1 VCCVCWF
8 LLISCDLFL
17 VETMTDEK
25 HNPEDATDLPDYE
38 EGDQDAMAEVTP
50 AMQKD
55 THVAMSSMGWKDFM
69 LNPLLFRAISDCG
82 FEHPSEVQHA
92 VIPQAIVGTDII
104 CQAKSGMGKTA
115 VFVISV
121 IQQNP
126 EPKNL
131 ETVVLAHTRELA
143 MQISKE
149 FKRFVKYLPA
159 IKVATIYGGV
169 PIEGQIQML
178 RSDAPHIVCGTP
190 GRMMDLIKRGAMDL
204 SHVKYFVVDEC
215 DKILCEVRIRQQM
228 LEVFKAT
235 PRKKQVMMFSA
246 TLSPEMR
253 ELCKKHMQNPSEFY
267 IDEDKLT
274 LDGLRQYYFPII
286 EKDKN
291 RKLIDILDGLEFN
304 QCIIF
309 VSSIS
314 RAQTLDKLLR
324 GINFPSICI
333 HGGMDTT
340 ERIAHFNEFKEGK
353 SRVLVS
359 TDLMGRGIDVEFV
372 NVVVNYDMTDESD
385 QYLHRVGRAGRFGT
399 KGLAVSFICTQQDKD
414 VLDAVQK
421 RFSVK
426 IPELPDISDIDPN
439 WYRGA

>member
-1 VCCVCWF
+1 M
-8 LLISCDLFL
+8 ST
-17 VETMTDEK
+17 EHMES
-25 HNPEDATDLPDYE
+25 TDLPDYVE
-38 EGDQDAMAEVTP
+38 PEMDDPEVTTSAP
-50 AMQKD
+50 KD
-55 THVAMSSMGWKDFM
+55 THVAISSMGWKDFM
-69 LNPLLFRAISDCG
+69 LNPRLFNAISDCG

-126 EPKNL
+126 EPKDL
-131 ETVVLAHTRELA
+131 ETVVLAHTRELS
-143 MQISKE
+143 MQICKE
-149 FKRFVKYLPA
+149 FKRFVKYLPD
-159 IKVATIYGGV
+159 IKCVAIYGGV
-169 PIEGQIQML
+169 PIEEQASML
-178 RSDAPHIVCGTP
+178 KTEHPHIVCGTP
-190 GRMMDLIKRGAMDL
+190 GRMKDLIERRMIDL
-204 SHVKYFVVDEC
+204 SHVKHFILDEC
-215 DKILCEVRIRQQM
+215 DKLLCEPKMRGQM
-228 LEVFKAT
+228 FEVFKAT
-235 PRKKQVMMFSA
+235 PKKKQVMMFSA
-246 TLSPEMR
+246 TLSPEIR

-267 IDEDKLT
+267 IDENEKLT

-291 RKLIDILDGLEFN
+291 RKLVNILDDLEFN
-304 QCIIF
+304 QCVIF
-309 VSSIS
+309 VSSVI

-333 HGGMDTT
+333 HSKMETS

-353 SRVLVS
+353 SRVLVA
-359 TDLMGRGIDVEFV
+359 TDLMGRGIDVEHI
-372 NVVVNYDMTDESD
+372 NVVINYDMTSDAD

-399 KGLAVSFICTQQDKD
+399 KGLAVSFICTQQDREI
-414 VLDAVQK
+414 LEEVQK

-439 WYRGA
+439 WYRCA

>member
-1 VCCVCWF
+1 
-8 LLISCDLFL
+8 
-17 VETMTDEK
+17 MADEK
-25 HNPEDATDLPDYE
+25 TTLEESTELPDYDE
-38 EGDQDAMAEVTP
+38 QEQDAIADVTTGV
-50 AMQKD
+50 QKG
-55 THVAMSSMGWKDFM
+55 THVAMNSTGWKDFM

-92 VIPQAIVGTDII
+92 VIPQAILGTDVI

-131 ETVVLAHTRELA
+131 ECVVLANTRELS
-143 MQISKE
+143 MQICKE
-149 FKRFVKYLPA
+149 FNRFVKYLPG
-159 IKVATIYGGV
+159 IKCRTIYGGV

-178 RSDAPHIVCGTP
+178 KTETPHIVCGTP
-190 GRMMDLIKRGAMDL
+190 GRLMDLIDRKALDL
-204 SHVKYFVVDEC
+204 THVKHFILDEC
-215 DKILCEVRIRQQM
+215 DKILCEERIRSQM
-228 LEVFKAT
+228 QKVFLAT
-235 PRKKQVMMFSA
+235 PKSKQVMMFSA
-246 TLSPEMR
+246 TLSPDMR
-253 ELCKKHMQNPSEFY
+253 EMCKKYMHNPCEFY
-267 IDEDKLT
+267 IDEEKLT
-274 LDGLRQYYFPII
+274 LDGLKQYFFPIA

-291 RKLIDILDGLEFN
+291 RKLIDILDGLDFN

-309 VSSIS
+309 VSTVQ
-314 RAQTLDKLLR
+314 RAELLDKLLR

-333 HGGMDTT
+333 HGSMDTQV
-340 ERIAHFNEFKEGK
+340 RIQHFTEFKEGK

-372 NVVVNYDMTDESD
+372 NVVVNYDMTSDAD

-399 KGLAVSFICTQQDKD
+399 KGLSVSFIATQQDREI
-414 VLDAVQK
+414 LDAVQQ

-426 IPELPDISDIDPN
+426 IPVLPDIGEIDPN

>member
-1 VCCVCWF
+1 M
-8 LLISCDLFL
+8 SESN
-17 VETMTDEK
+17 VEDT
-25 HNPEDATDLPDYE
+25 NLPDYE
-38 EGDQDAMAEVTP
+38 VEMGSSEAIPEVSSGV
-50 AMQKD
+50 QKD

-69 LNPLLFRAISDCG
+69 LNPLLFKTISDCG

-92 VIPQAIVGTDII
+92 VIPQAIIGADII

-126 EPKNL
+126 DPKDL

-143 MQISKE
+143 MQICKE
-149 FKRFVKYLPA
+149 FKRFTKYFPA
-159 IKVATIYGGV
+159 IKCATIYGGV
-169 PIEGQIQML
+169 PIEGQIRKL
-178 RSDAPHIVCGTP
+178 KDEAPHIVCGTP
-190 GRMMDLIKRGAMDL
+190 GRMMDLVKRGAMDL
-204 SHVKYFVVDEC
+204 KHVKHFVVDEC
-215 DKILCEVRIRQQM
+215 DKILCEPKIRSQM
-228 LEVFKAT
+228 QEVFMAT
-235 PRKKQVMMFSA
+235 PKKKQVMMFSA
-246 TLSPEMR
+246 TLSDEMR
-253 ELCKKHMQNPSEFY
+253 ELIKKYMNRPSEFY
-267 IDEDKLT
+267 IDENEKLT
-274 LDGLRQYYFPII
+274 LDGLRQYYFPIK

-291 RKLIDILDGLEFN
+291 RKLIEILDGLEFN

-309 VSSIS
+309 VSSVV

-333 HGGMDTT
+333 HGAMDTT

-353 SRVLVS
+353 SRVLVA

-372 NVVVNYDMTDESD
+372 NVVVNYDMTSEPD

-399 KGLAVSFICTQQDKD
+399 KGLAVSFICTQQDND
-414 VLDAVQK
+414 VLEGVQK

-426 IPELPDISDIDPN
+426 IPELPDVTDIDPN

>member
-1 VCCVCWF
+1 
-8 LLISCDLFL
+8 
-17 VETMTDEK
+17 MADEK
-25 HNPEDATDLPDYE
+25 TTLEESTELPDYE
-38 EGDQDAMAEVTP
+38 EDQEPMPEGNTGV
-50 AMQKD
+50 QKG
-55 THVAMSSMGWKDFM
+55 THVAMNSTGWKDFM

-92 VIPQAIVGTDII
+92 VIPQAILGTDVI

-131 ETVVLAHTRELA
+131 ECVVVANTRELS
-143 MQISKE
+143 MQICKE
-149 FKRFVKYLPA
+149 FKRFVKYLPG
-159 IKVATIYGGV
+159 IKCATIYGGV
-169 PIEGQIQML
+169 PLEGQVQML
-178 RSDAPHIVCGTP
+178 KSECPHIVCGTP
-190 GRMMDLIKRGAMDL
+190 GRMMDLVDRKAMDL
-204 SHVKYFVVDEC
+204 SHVKHFIIDEC
-215 DKILCEVRIRQQM
+215 DKVLCEERIRSQM
-228 LEVFKAT
+228 QRVFLAT
-235 PRKKQVMMFSA
+235 PKTKQVMMFSA
-246 TLSPEMR
+246 TLSPDMR
-253 ELCKKHMQNPSEFY
+253 ELCKKYMHNPCEFY
-267 IDEDKLT
+267 IDEEKLT
-274 LDGLRQYYFPII
+274 LDGLKQYFFPIA

-291 RKLIDILDGLEFN
+291 RKLIDILDGLDFN

-309 VSSIS
+309 VSTVQ
-314 RAQTLDKLLR
+314 RAQVLDKLLR

-333 HGGMDTT
+333 HGAMDTQ
-340 ERIAHFNEFKEGK
+340 ERIQHFTEFKEGK

-372 NVVVNYDMTDESD
+372 NVVVNYDMTSDAD

-399 KGLAVSFICTQQDKD
+399 KGLSVSFIATQQDREI
-414 VLDAVQK
+414 LDQVQQ

-426 IPELPDISDIDPN
+426 IPELPDIAEIDPN

>member
-1 VCCVCWF
+1 
-8 LLISCDLFL
+8 
-17 VETMTDEK
+17 MTEEK
-25 HNPEDATDLPDYE
+25 MDTTDLPEYN
-38 EGDQDAMAEVTP
+38 DAEQTAMPEATP

-69 LNPLLFRAISDCG
+69 LNPLLFRAIADCG

-131 ETVVLAHTRELA
+131 ETVVLAHTHELA
-143 MQISKE
+143 MQICKE
-149 FKRFVKYLPA
+149 FRRFVKHLPG
-159 IKVATIYGGV
+159 IKCETLCGGT
-169 PIEGQIQML
+169 PIEEQAAML
-178 RSDAPHIVCGTP
+178 KSDCPNIVCGTP
-190 GRMMDLIKRGAMDL
+190 GRMMDLVKRGLIDL
-204 SHVKYFVVDEC
+204 SHVKHFIVDEC
-215 DKILCEVRIRQQM
+215 DKILCEVKIRQQM

-235 PRKKQVMMFSA
+235 PKKKQVMMFSA

-253 ELCKKHMQNPSEFY
+253 ELVKKHMVNPSEFY
-267 IDEDKLT
+267 IDEGEKLT
-274 LDGLRQYYFPII
+274 LDGLRQYYFPIMD
-286 EKDKN
+286 KDKN
-291 RKLIDILDGLEFN
+291 KKLIEILDGLEFN

-309 VSSIS
+309 VSSVV

-324 GINFPSICI
+324 EINFPSICI
-333 HGGMDTT
+333 YGGMDNDK
-340 ERIAHFNEFKEGK
+340 RIAHYNEFKEGR

-359 TDLMGRGIDVEFV
+359 TDLMGRGIDVEYV
-372 NVVVNYDMTDESD
+372 NVVVNYDMTSEPD

-399 KGLAVSFICTQQDKD
+399 KGLAVSFICTTKD
-414 VLDAVQK
+414 REVLEEVQK

-426 IPELPDISDIDPN
+426 IPELPEVADIDPN
-439 WYRGA
+439 WYLGA

>member
-1 VCCVCWF
+1 MSDVK
-8 LLISCDLFL
+8 DN
-17 VETMTDEK
+17 VEDMTE
-25 HNPEDATDLPDYE
+25 LPDYE
-38 EGDQDAMAEVTP
+38 DQAADALPEVTTGV
-50 AMQKD
+50 QKD

-69 LNPLLFRAISDCG
+69 LNALLFRAISDCG

-143 MQISKE
+143 MQICKE

-159 IKVATIYGGV
+159 IKCATIYGGV
-169 PIEGQIQML
+169 PIEGQVQML
-178 RSDAPHIVCGTP
+178 KTESPHIVCGTP
-190 GRMMDLIKRGAMDL
+190 GRMMDLVKRGAMDL
-204 SHVKYFVVDEC
+204 SHVKHFIVDEC
-215 DKILCEVRIRQQM
+215 DKILCEPKIRSQM
-228 LEVFKAT
+228 QEVFMAT
-235 PRKKQVMMFSA
+235 PKKKQVMMFSA
-246 TLSPEMR
+246 TLSDEMR
-253 ELCKKHMQNPSEFY
+253 ELIKKYMKDPSEFY
-267 IDEDKLT
+267 IDENEKLT
-274 LDGLRQYYFPII
+274 LDGLRQYYFPIV

-291 RKLIDILDGLEFN
+291 RKLIEILDGLEFN

-309 VSSIS
+309 VSSVI

-333 HGGMDTT
+333 HGAMDTT

-353 SRVLVS
+353 SRVLVA

-372 NVVVNYDMTDESD
+372 NVVVNYDMTSEPD

-399 KGLAVSFICTQQDKD
+399 KGLAVSFICTQQDRE
-414 VLDAVQK
+414 VLEGVQK

-426 IPELPDISDIDPN
+426 IPELPDVTDIDPN